1 VAGDAPKS
9 NHPASGALL
18 SARGLSKTFGNRTV
32 LRNFALDIAPGEIHG
47 LLGQNGS
54 GKSTVVKILA
64 GYHAP
69 DPGGSLT
76 LRGEPVPLPIRPND
90 PRRLG
95 LSFVHQ
101 DLGMIETA
109 SVLENVRIGRYR
121 TGVAWHVSWR
131 SERAVVRDSLRRFG
145 LALDPDELVGPLP
158 AVEQA
163 LLAIVRALDEVQ
175 HVDSGILVLDEPT
188 AYLPRDG
195 VERLFAAV
203 RDVASSGFG
212 VVFVSH
218 RLEEVRNLT
227 DHVSILRDGQL
238 VEQATTESLTESAL
252 IERILGFELE
262 ELYPVPHET
271 EAERALS
278 IRNLSGGSIRD
289 FSLDVKKGEV
299 IGITGLLGMGYEELP
314 YLLFGATRATSGTVE
329 LAGRTHELSS
339 LTPYKALGLGLAL
352 LPGNRARE
360 GGVAAASTGEN
371 VSLTSLPAFFKRGL
385 LRLGRMTRWAEEL
398 LQRYAVRPP
407 EPGQPFGT
415 LSGGNQQKA
424 LVGKWFATTPTAF
437 ILHEP
442 TQGVDVGARR
452 QIFERISDAARGGT
466 AFILASAEYDDLAH
480 LCDRVLVIRDGRVI
494 SELHGA
500 SLTPAR
506 IMEQC
511 FRVDVGGAT
520 IDA

>member
-1 VAGDAPKS
+1 MK
-9 NHPASGALL
+9 ASGAVEGTLF
-18 SARGLSKTFGNRTV
+18 SARGLSKTFGSRTV
-32 LRNFALDIAPGEIHG
+32 LRDFAMDIAPGEIHG

-76 LRGEPVPLPIRPND
+76 LRGEPVAFPIRPSD

-95 LSFVHQ
+95 MSFVHQ

-121 TGVAWHVSWR
+121 AGVAWHVSWR
-131 SERAVVRDSLRRFG
+131 SERAVVRDALRRFG
-145 LALDPDELVGPLP
+145 LALDPDELVRPLP

-175 HVDSGILVLDEPT
+175 HVEHGLLVLDEPT

-227 DHVSILRDGQL
+227 DHVSILRDGEL
-238 VEQATTESLTESAL
+238 VEQTTTESLTESAL

-262 ELYPVPHET
+262 ALYPEPHES

-278 IRNLSGGSIRD
+278 IRDLSGGSIRD
-289 FSLDVKKGEV
+289 FSLDVKRGEI
-299 IGITGLLGMGYEELP
+299 IGITGLLGMGYEEIP
-314 YLLFGATRATSGTVE
+314 YLLFGARSADSGTLDV
-329 LAGRTHELSS
+329 AGRTYDLSS
-339 LTPYKALGLGLAL
+339 LTPHKALGLGLAL

-360 GGVAAASTGEN
+360 GGVGTASTGEN
-371 VSLTSLPAFFKRGL
+371 VSLTSLPAFFERGV
-385 LRLGRMTRWAEEL
+385 LRLGRLARWTEAL
-398 LQRYAVRPP
+398 LQRSEVRPR

-424 LVGKWFATTPTAF
+424 LVGKWFATEPTIF

-442 TQGVDVGARR
+442 TQGVDVGARK
-452 QIFERISDAARGGT
+452 QIFEKISEAAQGGT
-466 AFILASAEYDDLAH
+466 AFLLASAEYEDLAH
-480 LCDRVLVIRDGRVI
+480 LCDRVLVVRDGRVI

-500 SLTPAR
+500 GLTPAR
-506 IMEQC
+506 IMQQC
-511 FRVDVGGAT
+511 FRVDAPPAT
-520 IDA
+520 VDA